1 MVHLQA
7 VKNHFQRQDEYN
19 YTYEGVSQVRRVDT
33 ESWISLR
40 DREVFGNND
49 TLFTDGYV
57 QVYYTLPTWN
67 ISYGYNRTTNMSVPW
82 RFVIAGNFTSLSQ
95 EYNTTYFVITEEV
108 MEFRIDE
115 PNFDVFDVS
124 VCFSVDQY
132 TVLRL
137 ILPLPESVG
146 YTSLDHSLLRTS
158 VRSAL
163 TSAVNISATRL
174 GGIDVS
180 NNCMSVTT
188 RYCVYVLYSVRVSH
202 L

>member
-7 VKNHFQRQDEYN
+7 IKNHFQRQDEYD

-40 DREVFGNND
+40 DSEVFGDNR

-67 ISYGYNRTTNMSVPW
+67 ITDGSNGSTNMSVPW

-108 MEFRIDE
+108 MEFRTDE

-124 VCFSVDQY
+124 VCFSFDQY

-137 ILPLPESVG
+137 TLPLPGGVS

-158 VRSAL
+158 VRSSL
-163 TSAVNISATRL
+163 TSAVNISASRL

-180 NNCMSVTT
+180 NNCVAVTT
-188 RYCVYVLYSVRVSH
+188 RCIPYSGEKTRGNF
-202 L
+202 